1 MGDFTPKHSGPVM
14 IAGET
19 IVFKGKDDYCS
30 TVTVTQPFAEERSK
44 SNYISCSLKREY
56 MQRPLEF
63 SITIEEA
70 VVLKTMIGQAVGNP
84 AAETSSEEEEEE
96 PAPKMSRSTMLKRAA
111 ASKPAATAYVK
122 EAPPPRKKR
131 VAAAKKGK

>member
-84 AAETSSEEEEEE
+84 AAETSSEEEEE